1 MPAAGSK
8 RMQVEFAYPTG
19 NSKVKHMSDFRIWR
33 RVKKAPS
40 LLGIKT
46 DLMLLLTVA
55 VVAVS
60 VYLFFK
66 TIFGLQLG
74 TWIPEIMAAMLGAI
88 LTVMITMV
96 LIRQQGTVQR
106 AQEAAAVNMTK
117 IFEKKLELFNKFLK
131 LYSKAVED
139 GKIER
144 EELIDMRQLALTISL
159 FTKPV
164 AIDAGAPTVSD
175 AAKPEVGK
183 KDLGEEL
190 CRYVLQLHIY
200 RKFYFQMNEE
210 EIDDAKDQ
218 LDGEAQSIADILR
231 LMKAELNVAQLS
243 GEDDVEQQKWTAKLM
258 RLDIKREADLD
269 GGKSAKST
277 TKLTA

>member
-1 MPAAGSK
+1 
-8 RMQVEFAYPTG
+8 MQVESVYPTSH
-19 NSKVKHMSDFRIWR
+19 SKVKQMNHFRFWP
-33 RVKKAPS
+33 RVKKASS

-117 IFEKKLELFNKFLK
+117 IFEKKLELFKEFLSF
-131 LYSKAVED
+131 YSKAAED
-139 GKIER
+139 GKIDR
-144 EELIDMRQLALTISL
+144 KELIAMRQLALTISL

-164 AIDAGAPTVSD
+164 AIDAGASTASD
-175 AAKPEVGK
+175 AAKSEVEK

-190 CRYVLQLHIY
+190 CRYVLQLHTY
-200 RKFYFQMNEE
+200 RKFYFQMTKD
-210 EIDDAKDQ
+210 EIDDAKEK

-243 GEDDVEQQKWTAKLM
+243 SEDDVEQQVWTAKLM
-258 RLDIKREADLD
+258 LLDINREANLD
-269 GGKSAKST
+269 GGSGKATMKM
-277 TKLTA
+277 TA

>member
-1 MPAAGSK
+1 
-8 RMQVEFAYPTG
+8 MQIESAYPIG
-19 NSKVKHMSDFRIWR
+19 NFKVKQISHSKFLRRIN
-33 RVKKAPS
+33 KAPA

-131 LYSKAVED
+131 LYSKAAED
-139 GKIER
+139 GKIEHD
-144 EELIDMRQLALTISL
+144 ELVDMRQLALTISL

-164 AIDAGAPTVSD
+164 AIDAGASTASD
-175 AAKPEVGK
+175 AESAPV

-190 CRYVLQLHIY
+190 CRYVLQLHTY
-200 RKFYFQMNEE
+200 RKFYFEMTEA
-210 EIDDAKDQ
+210 DKDCAKKT
-218 LDGEAQSIADILR
+218 LGGEAQSIADILR

-243 GEDDVEQQKWTAKLM
+243 SEGDVDHQQKWATQLM
-258 RLDIKREADLD
+258 NFDFNKQSNEKIRVNDDKNIEA
-269 GGKSAKST
+269 A

>member
-1 MPAAGSK
+1 MSHSK
-8 RMQVEFAYPTG
+8 F
-19 NSKVKHMSDFRIWR
+19 WR
-33 RVKKAPS
+33 RINKAPS

-46 DLMLLLTVA
+46 DLMLLLTVV

-131 LYSKAVED
+131 LYSKAAED

-144 EELIDMRQLALTISL
+144 EELVAMRELALTISL

-164 AIDAGAPTVSD
+164 AIDAGAPAASD
-175 AAKPEVGK
+175 AKPALEK

-190 CRYVLQLHIY
+190 CRYVLQLHTY
-200 RKFYFQMNEE
+200 RKFHAQMTEKDIE
-210 EIDDAKDQ
+210 DAKEK
-218 LDGEAQSIADILR
+218 LGGEAQSIADILR

-243 GEDDVEQQKWTAKLM
+243 GEDDVEQQEWTKKLM
-258 RLDIKREADLD
+258 EFDINHEANLD
-269 GGKSAKST
+269 GGSAKSAT
-277 TKLTA
+277 SATA

>member
-1 MPAAGSK
+1 
-8 RMQVEFAYPTG
+8 MQIESVYPTS
-19 NSKVKHMSDFRIWR
+19 NFKVKQMSHSKFWR
-33 RVKKAPS
+33 RVNKAPA

-117 IFEKKLELFNKFLK
+117 IFEKKLELFREFLL
-131 LYSKAVED
+131 LYSKAAED
-139 GKIER
+139 GKIDR
-144 EELIDMRQLALTISL
+144 KELIAMRQLALTISL

-164 AIDAGAPTVSD
+164 AIDAGTPTASD
-175 AAKPEVGK
+175 AKKPAPIK

-190 CRYVLQLHIY
+190 CRYVLQLHTY
-200 RKFYFQMNEE
+200 RKFYFEMTEE
-210 EIDDAKDQ
+210 DKDGAKKK
-218 LDGEAQSIADILR
+218 LGGEAQSIADILR

-243 GEDDVEQQKWTAKLM
+243 GEDDVEQQVWTAKLM
-258 RLDIKREADLD
+258 NFDFNKQANEKNRVNDGESIEA
-269 GGKSAKST
+269 A
-277 TKLTA
+277 TKLTV

>member
-1 MPAAGSK
+1 MSRSK
-8 RMQVEFAYPTG
+8 F
-19 NSKVKHMSDFRIWR
+19 WR
-33 RVKKAPS
+33 RVNKAPA

-117 IFEKKLELFNKFLK
+117 IFEKKLELFKEFLSS
-131 LYSKAVED
+131 YSKAAED
-139 GKIER
+139 GKIDR
-144 EELIDMRQLALTISL
+144 QELIDMRQLALTISL

-164 AIDAGAPTVSD
+164 AIDAGAPVATD
-175 AAKPEVGK
+175 AAKPEPIK

-190 CRYVLQLHIY
+190 CRYVLQLHTY
-200 RKFYFQMNEE
+200 RKFYFEMTEE
-210 EIDDAKDQ
+210 DKDGAKEN
-218 LDGEAQSIADILR
+218 LGGEAQSIADILR

-243 GEDDVEQQKWTAKLM
+243 DGDDVEQQVWTAKLM
-258 RLDIKREADLD
+258 NFDFNKQMKKF
-269 GGKSAKST
+269 G
-277 TKLTA
+277 

>member
-1 MPAAGSK
+1 
-8 RMQVEFAYPTG
+8 MQIESAYSTS
-19 NSKVKHMSDFRIWR
+19 NFKVKQMSHSKFWR
-33 RVKKAPS
+33 RVNKAPAM
-40 LLGIKT
+40 LGIKT

-117 IFEKKLELFNKFLK
+117 IFEKKLELFREFLL
-131 LYSKAVED
+131 LYSKAAED
-139 GKIER
+139 GKIDR
-144 EELIDMRQLALTISL
+144 KELIALRQLALTISL

-164 AIDAGAPTVSD
+164 AIDAGAPTASD
-175 AAKPEVGK
+175 AKSAPV

-190 CRYVLQLHIY
+190 CRYVLQLHTY
-200 RKFYFQMNEE
+200 RKFYFEMTEE
-210 EIDDAKDQ
+210 DKDGAKET
-218 LDGEAQSIADILR
+218 LGGEAQSIADILR

-243 GEDDVEQQKWTAKLM
+243 SEGDVDHQQKWTTQLMNFDFNKQAKEKI
-258 RLDIKREADLD
+258 RVNDDKNIEAQQ
-269 GGKSAKST
+269 
-277 TKLTA
+277 

>member
-1 MPAAGSK
+1 
-8 RMQVEFAYPTG
+8 
-19 NSKVKHMSDFRIWR
+19 
-33 RVKKAPS
+33 
-40 LLGIKT
+40 
-46 DLMLLLTVA
+46 
-55 VVAVS
+55 
-60 VYLFFK
+60 
-66 TIFGLQLG
+66 
-74 TWIPEIMAAMLGAI
+74 
-88 LTVMITMV
+88 
-96 LIRQQGTVQR
+96 
-106 AQEAAAVNMTK
+106 MTK